1 MKRIWPVHGETF
13 EQNFNLLSADLD
25 ELNKRFESFQNVKL
39 LASHPAYNYL
49 SKRYGWDIINFDFDP
64 SESLD
69 ENQIKSLKLAL
80 KKNASKVM
88 LWEQMPLDAVKKN
101 LKEKFSIDSIHFSP
115 CESVAASDLA
125 KGLDYLKTMN
135 LNLDKLESVYQKNE

>member
-1 MKRIWPVHGETF
+1 M
-13 EQNFNLLSADLD
+13 
-25 ELNKRFESFQNVKL
+25 
-39 LASHPAYNYL
+39 
-49 SKRYGWDIINFDFDP
+49 
-64 SESLD
+64 D

-101 LKEKFSIDSIHFSP
+101 LKEKFSINSIHFSP